1 MALLDTA
8 SLIVTPN
15 GYKAS
20 KLYSIVPSDGTGDM
34 TFSRTGNTAT
44 RVNSSGIIETV
55 NANIPRLDYLDGT
68 CPKLLLEPQ
77 RTNLILQSQ
86 DISSA
91 SWSKPSSP
99 VIVTN
104 VAIAP
109 DGTTTADS
117 IQSTDT
123 SGFKSIKQTNSV
135 SANSTFTFSFFVK
148 KETVRTNYGGVGIS
162 LSGGTVKYV
171 FVVFD
176 ETNGTQI
183 NLTNSTITPIL
194 KTEIF
199 GNYYRF
205 IITAT
210 DNGSNTTLT
219 SEIYSTLSTNG
230 ISYNT
235 AIGSARTI
243 WGMQFEAGSFAT
255 SYIPTTTASV
265 TRNADSLGKSNVYTN
280 GYISSY
286 GGTWFIDLA
295 NNNGFTRDSAK
306 IGMWIGE
313 SNSNS
318 INAGFSSFNIRTL
331 SGTAQKLQISFYNGT
346 IGTTLYQ
353 TTQVDAK
360 IAITFNGTTANI
372 FVNGTKV
379 VTSASAGIT
388 LANFQY
394 FNFQEDVPYFIKSTA
409 LFASP
414 LSDTN
419 CISLTTL

>member
-34 TFSRTGNTAT
+34 AFSRTGNTAT
-44 RVNSSGIIETV
+44 RVNSSGLIATV
-55 NANIPRLDYLDGT
+55 NADIPRLDYLGST

-77 RTNLILQSQ
+77 RTNLLTYSN
-86 DISSA
+86 DFDNAVWTKSG
-91 SWSKPSSP
+91 
-99 VIVTN
+99 VTITAN
-104 VAIAP
+104 TVTSP
-109 DGTTTADS
+109 DGTTNADKIVESSANASHFIYRAITGSSRTFTVFAKSAGRNWIGILSDNGTTFFNISTGVLGTIASGVTAKIES
-117 IQSTDT
+117 YNNGWYRCSVTSTHSTYGASVYVCSANNVDTYLGDGT
-123 SGFKSIKQTNSV
+123 SGVYVYASQI
-135 SANSTFTFSFFVK
+135 
-148 KETVRTNYGGVGIS
+148 EVG
-162 LSGGTVKYV
+162 L
-171 FVVFD
+171 F
-176 ETNGTQI
+176 
-183 NLTNSTITPIL
+183 P
-194 KTEIF
+194 
-199 GNYYRF
+199 
-205 IITAT
+205 
-210 DNGSNTTLT
+210 
-219 SEIYSTLSTNG
+219 
-230 ISYNT
+230 
-235 AIGSARTI
+235 
-243 WGMQFEAGSFAT
+243 T

-265 TRNADSLGKSNVYTN
+265 TRNPDSLTKSNVYTN
-280 GYISSY
+280 GYITSF

-318 INAGFSSFNIRTL
+318 INTGFSSFNIRTL

-379 VTSASAGIT
+379 VNSVSAGIT

-394 FNFQEDVPYFIKSTA
+394 FNFQEDVPYYIKSTA

-419 CISLTTL
+419 CITLTTL

>member
-1 MALLDTA
+1 
-8 SLIVTPN
+8 
-15 GYKAS
+15 
-20 KLYSIVPSDGTGDM
+20 M

-44 RVNSSGIIETV
+44 RVNSSGLIETV

-135 SANSTFTFSFFVK
+135 TANSTFTFSFFVK

-230 ISYNT
+230 ISYNI

-243 WGMQFEAGSFAT
+243 WGSQLEVGSFAT

-265 TRNADSLGKSNVYTN
+265 TRNADNCSKTAISSLLNTSQGTVYLKGNFGYGTSTLYILDITDGSDANKIQIVYLGNSVIRFRVQLTSGISNVDYTMPNPLSNFTLVGKYSSSEVVFFIN
-280 GYISSY
+280 GVLISQTT
-286 GGTWFIDLA
+286 G
-295 NNNGFTRDSAK
+295 
-306 IGMWIGE
+306 
-313 SNSNS
+313 
-318 INAGFSSFNIRTL
+318 RTS
-331 SGTAQKLQISFYNGT
+331 SGTLNSVAFGQWYSTN
-346 IGTTLYQ
+346 
-353 TTQVDAK
+353 
-360 IAITFNGTTANI
+360 TTANI
-372 FVNGTKV
+372 N
-379 VTSASAGIT
+379 A
-388 LANFQY
+388 LA
-394 FNFQEDVPYFIKSTA
+394 IWKTA
-409 LFASP
+409 LTNSECLT
-414 LSDTN
+414 LSQQ
-419 CISLTTL
+419 